1 MTERS
6 RFWDGTTTGDATEA
20 AYDAATEFARV
31 LRALMFGS
39 EQTADKGGVVNGA
52 VGFGD
57 LAATL
62 PGGGIC
68 RIASGLAF
76 VQGNWYESDANVDF
90 SIPTPATSTRVDRIV
105 LRKSWAGQTVRL
117 TRIAGTEGAG
127 VPAMTQ
133 TFGTTWDIPIV
144 NASITTGGVI
154 TLTDTRALLLV
165 HTHSGGGGGGAISH
179 ASLSGVTTDQHHAIA
194 HVHLADGSGTVAHTS
209 LSSIGTNTHAQID
222 TALANAATH
231 AASNLVAIAHGVQR
245 INTTGTVSLG
255 TPTNGILTFARAN
268 GGALTLTTPSGVIV
282 ISTTSASSLALV
294 NGESVVLVA
303 DGTNWTVF

>member
-144 NASITTGGVI
+144 NASITTGAVI

-165 HTHSGGGGGGAISH
+165 HTHAGAGSGGALSH
-179 ASLSGVTTDQHHAIA
+179 ASLTGVTTDQHHAIA

-209 LSSIGTNTHAQID
+209 LSSIGSNTHAQID
-222 TALANAATH
+222 THLGTNT
-231 AASNLVAIAHGVQR
+231 VVGVHGMTR
-245 INTTGTVSLG
+245 INTTGTVSMG
-255 TPTNGILTFARAN
+255 TPTNGMMVFAKAN
-268 GGALTLTTPSGVIV
+268 GGALTITTPSGSIFVGNTNAGASFAI
-282 ISTTSASSLALV
+282 TSGDSYTLI
-294 NGESVVLVA
+294 A
-303 DGTNWTVF
+303 DGSNWHVF